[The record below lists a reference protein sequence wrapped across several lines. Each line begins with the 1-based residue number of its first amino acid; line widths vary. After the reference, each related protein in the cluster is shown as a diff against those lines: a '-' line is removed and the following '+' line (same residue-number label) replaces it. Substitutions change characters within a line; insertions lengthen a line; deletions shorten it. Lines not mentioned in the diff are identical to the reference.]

1 VGERFYLQ
9 QKEGAR
15 NMSKAYT
22 EKQVALM
29 ILAYENGN
37 TDAERKTIMEGLA
50 IELGKTVGSI
60 RAKLVAVGHYIKLTP
75 KTIENKNV
83 ESKSDICMGI
93 RDLLNEELRSLS
105 NLTKIDLEV
114 LRKNLK

>member
-75 KTIENKNV
+75 KTIENKFLYRQIRVNI
-83 ESKSDICMGI
+83 ICSHQIFG
-93 RDLLNEELRSLS
+93 RSFFF
-105 NLTKIDLEV
+105 V
-114 LRKNLK
+114 